1 MHYVFVSLFRLFL
14 SSNTLYKM
22 NGWSDHNRCV
32 TLSKYVASIIGT
44 RKCKHD
50 GHDAATLR
58 YFQATKG
65 YAKVTIL
72 AAKKQKD
79 TIHPW

>member
-1 MHYVFVSLFRLFL
+1 
-14 SSNTLYKM
+14 M

-44 RKCKHD
+44 RKCQHD

-72 AAKKQKD
+72 TAKKQKD